1 MEIGALALFIII
13 ALGITFV
20 EKTKIGGKFAN
31 WGLKNLMGINIDE
44 YPED

>member
-1 MEIGALALFIII
+1 MEIGVLALLVII
-13 ALGITFV
+13 ALTVLFV
-20 EKTKIGGKFAN
+20 EKTKFGGKFAE